1 MDGAVAVPPL
11 CYHRLTEEQ
20 HLLLIEKGKK
30 LFESLQDR
38 PSRLDVPSTLS
49 LAASITRRQTTDSI
63 PDVTPAQKERHAL
76 QQENKILRSRL
87 ENLELHVDS
96 NLDPLS
102 PSRSPISSRK
112 NLRSLDKEGALHQE
126 NESLR
131 RHVNQLTT
139 SGKQNFEKIQTLEK
153 TNQHLEAKLQL
164 YRRELQR
171 KEEEEQQHSLVTTTT
186 VPLVGAAPLSRQH
199 EIDRTENIRL
209 RRLLA
214 ERNELTLSLKDDLER
229 MVKER
234 VRYLIREEGGGGG
247 EKTLIFFGQSPCCC
261 SSSRYCSV
269 LSRPGSTL
277 TLVLS
282 SSSLFLL
289 FFPSPSHHHREYF
302 SKQFL
307 S

>member
-1 MDGAVAVPPL
+1 MDGAAVPPL

-49 LAASITRRQTTDSI
+49 LAASITQRQTTDSV

-76 QQENKILRSRL
+76 QQENRILRSRL

-96 NLDPLS
+96 NLDHLS
-102 PSRSPISSRK
+102 PSRPPISSRK

-126 NESLR
+126 NESMR

-171 KEEEEQQHSLVTTTT
+171 KEEEEQQHSLITKTT

-199 EIDRTENIRL
+199 EIDRIENIRL

-234 VRYLIREEGGGGG
+234 VRYYKKRRRGRGGG
-247 EKTLIFFGQSPCCC
+247 EKTLLI
-261 SSSRYCSV
+261 
-269 LSRPGSTL
+269 L
-277 TLVLS
+277 TIL
-282 SSSLFLL
+282 
-289 FFPSPSHHHREYF
+289 
-302 SKQFL
+302 Q
-307 S
+307 